1 MPRKLAKATITL
13 ITNTH
18 GLMLDSIS
26 IVRLLTCF
34 PTIMVNGQAMP
45 LTAQSSWNT
54 THGLNT
60 RFSI

>member
-1 MPRKLAKATITL
+1 MPRKLVKAAITQ
-13 ITNTH
+13 INKKN
-18 GLMLDSIS
+18 GLMLDSLS
-26 IVRLLTCF
+26 IVRLLTCIQ
-34 PTIMVNGQAMP
+34 TIMVNGQAMP